1 MFNETTELS
10 FLAASQVDARAQ
22 QQPSSFPGIFFPND
36 VDMDLCQHQRANRYE
51 WLTGV
56 RGKALVLRVMETA
69 VDPEAATL
77 NDRFLQIQAQ

>member
-1 MFNETTELS
+1 MFIINETTELS

-51 WLTGV
+51 
-56 RGKALVLRVMETA
+56 
-69 VDPEAATL
+69 
-77 NDRFLQIQAQ
+77 